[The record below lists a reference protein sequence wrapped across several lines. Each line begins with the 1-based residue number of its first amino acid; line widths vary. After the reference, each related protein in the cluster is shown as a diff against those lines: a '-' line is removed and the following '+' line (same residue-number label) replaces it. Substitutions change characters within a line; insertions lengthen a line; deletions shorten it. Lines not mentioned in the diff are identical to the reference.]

1 MDITKMLTFARNH
14 PLRPLLPS
22 KTFSEKEQLAGQYV
36 LVIYYLGQL
45 MGSIQANQVALQAY
59 CNALQAFLQ
68 IANERKWTYKMLVDD
83 ELLAQIEQKWASQS
97 LNTVYLI
104 LEQQLNKS
112 YFENNQAAFVH
123 AWHIF
128 LKFGLVDL
136 GFTAGEIEA
145 QYLQA

>member
-1 MDITKMLTFARNH
+1 MDITKMLTFARNY
-14 PLRPLLPS
+14 PLRPLVPS

-45 MGSIQANQVALQAY
+45 MGSIQA
-59 CNALQAFLQ
+59 
-68 IANERKWTYKMLVDD
+68 
-83 ELLAQIEQKWASQS
+83 
-97 LNTVYLI
+97 
-104 LEQQLNKS
+104 
-112 YFENNQAAFVH
+112 NQAAFVH

>member
-1 MDITKMLTFARNH
+1 
-14 PLRPLLPS
+14 
-22 KTFSEKEQLAGQYV
+22 
-36 LVIYYLGQL
+36 

-136 GFTAGEIEA
+136 GFTADEIEA
-145 QYLQA
+145 QYLQG

>member
-1 MDITKMLTFARNH
+1 MDITKMLTFARNY
-14 PLRPLLPS
+14 PLRPLVPS

-45 MGSIQANQVALQAY
+45 MGSIQANQAALQAY

-97 LNTVYLI
+97 LPFI
-104 LEQQLNKS
+104 
-112 YFENNQAAFVH
+112 
-123 AWHIF
+123 
-128 LKFGLVDL
+128 
-136 GFTAGEIEA
+136 
-145 QYLQA
+145 